1 MNAFLWNFVILL
13 GWNLKKTISRK
24 NVRVLLEKICIFHSN
39 SKCICVYVS
48 RQWWRC
54 CEGPAFGFKSPLQ
67 SSIPQFVWLEMISKN
82 YWYLCLNLCPLQSLP
97 LRTTG
102 TFVRQSTTS
111 SVNNLFSSLTIFD
124 SFLPPASPLTD
135 PPSLYVNAGCR
146 WLESWVNYI
155 CAPSECVLRCRCFYR

>member
-1 MNAFLWNFVILL
+1 MNAFLLNFVSLL

-54 CEGPAFGFKSPLQ
+54 CVHPAPAFSFRSPLQ
-67 SSIPQFVWLEMISKN
+67 SIPQSIWPEMISKN
-82 YWYLCLNLCPLQSLP
+82 YLIFCLNLCSLH
-97 LRTTG
+97 T
-102 TFVRQSTTS
+102 STTS

-124 SFLPPASPLTD
+124 SFLPPRSPLWQILL
-135 PPSLYVNAGCR
+135 SSRCVNAGCR

-155 CAPSECVLRCRCFYR
+155 VLQV